1 MSAITYRAEAV
12 GPLRKVEWTIPDG
25 VSAIVGP
32 NRVGKSSLLRLPEFL
47 RVAVMSGLVEAVRDV
62 LRGPAL
68 LRNFTVP
75 PTTVCRVGLDFH
87 DVAWSL
93 ELTPSGASVVANP
106 AETLAFKENVLVSR
120 PAGVTRVQVDGTMI
134 SVGSALVPQHFV
146 KEVVATED
154 ARKISI
160 EMAETLNTG
169 RIEGLGRAA
178 AGAVGMSAAHTA
190 SYRTYDYQVTHL
202 LRFGSTQSSHS
213 ALLSTGEN
221 VFPLLRN
228 WRDQSENEARF
239 EFVLSTL
246 REAFPHVHKLD
257 FETAGQTVTVSVV
270 DRRWKNKTPIAFES
284 TGLMMAILQLCA
296 VASGGPSGLVTID
309 ELETSLHPH
318 AIKVLVAAFRRW
330 AEQHDMRIVLATQ
343 SETVLDQFRDAPEN
357 IFVMEGKQE
366 VSPRRLT
373 ELFGADWLS
382 QFSLGDL
389 FAHLEFG
396 APDLPPQ
403 E

>member
-75 PTTVCRVGLDFH
+75 PTTVCRVGLDFRG
-87 DVAWSL
+87 VAWSF

-106 AETLAFKENVLVSR
+106 AETLAFENVLVSR

-146 KEVVATED
+146 KQLLATED
-154 ARKISI
+154 ALTISS
-160 EMAETLNTG
+160 EMAEALSAWS
-169 RIEGLGRAA
+169 IEGLGRAA
-178 AGAVGMSAAHTA
+178 ACAVGMFAALAA
-190 SYRTYDYQVTHL
+190 SYRTYEYQVTHL
-202 LRFGSTQSSHS
+202 LRFGSTQSSRS
-213 ALLSTGEN
+213 ELLSSGEN

-239 EFVLSTL
+239 EFVLEAL